1 MGYNVLWRDDLRN
14 DDTKAGVDM
23 CLTGWL
29 TLIVVALALLFL
41 TAPNLRRG
49 RMARWRIEAFA
60 HRGLHDIRG
69 GIVEN
74 TLPAFDAAC
83 RAGYGMELDIQ
94 FSSDFEVVVFHDDTL
109 ERLTG
114 DPRRVDQCSLA
125 ELKGFELGG
134 VAGAGIPTLR
144 EVLRLVNGR
153 TPLLIELKSG
163 KNNAR
168 LCRALMEIIRDYR
181 GEYIVESFNPL
192 IVGWFR
198 RHAPEIVRGQLVCP
212 MREYIAQASRL
223 SAFFM
228 AGLLLNFIGRPDF
241 VAYDANAIRF
251 FSPHFQRFIFR
262 TPMAAWTVRDAHL
275 RALIDRRG
283 EIAIFEGAGAAVNPV
298 PASPAPAG
306 AGRACGPATISA
318 R

>member
-1 MGYNVLWRDDLRN
+1 
-14 DDTKAGVDM
+14 M

-29 TLIVVALALLFL
+29 TLIVVTLALLFL

-83 RAGYGMELDIQ
+83 RTGYGMELDIQ

-163 KNNAR
+163 RNNAR
-168 LCRALMEIIRDYR
+168 LCRALLEHLKDYH
-181 GEYIVESFNPL
+181 GPYIVESFNPL
-192 IVGWFR
+192 IVFWFR
-198 RHAPEIVRGQLVCP
+198 RHAQQLVRGQLVCP
-212 MREYIAQASRL
+212 MRGYRHSAGKI
-223 SAFFM
+223 SAFLM
-228 AGLLLNFIGRPDF
+228 AGLMLNCLSRPDF
-241 VAYDANAIRF
+241 VAYDVNAQRF
-251 FSPHFQRFIFR
+251 FSPHFQRFTFH
-262 TPMAAWTVRDAHL
+262 TPMAAWTVRDEAIE
-275 RALIDRRG
+275 ALVQRRG
-283 EIAIFEGAGAAVNPV
+283 EISIFEKI
-298 PASPAPAG
+298 
-306 AGRACGPATISA
+306 R
-318 R
+318 